1 MNTFTPTL
9 GDTGEEQET
18 IEVLPLEEPLSVP
31 EVAPEKTETP
41 ERVPAGV

>member
-9 GDTGEEQET
+9 GDTGAEEQEV
-18 IEVLPLEEPLSVP
+18 EVLPLEEPLSVP